1 MEQVFGPSENLDEA
15 KKRSGVVLKARSNID
30 VEFINPFLHATKKTL
45 EVQANTPLKLL
56 KPFLKKT
63 PAKDVAIA
71 GVISLISDKFNGSIT
86 LCFPAGVFLKIYE
99 NMFGEKHTAITK
111 ELEDAAGELLNIIYG
126 QAKIELNA
134 KAGYDLK
141 KALPTVLTG
150 EKINISQQGRVPTVV
165 LPFET
170 DAGVFHIEIESEKH

>member
-1 MEQVFGPSENLDEA
+1 
-15 KKRSGVVLKARSNID
+15 
-30 VEFINPFLHATKKTL
+30 LHATKKTL